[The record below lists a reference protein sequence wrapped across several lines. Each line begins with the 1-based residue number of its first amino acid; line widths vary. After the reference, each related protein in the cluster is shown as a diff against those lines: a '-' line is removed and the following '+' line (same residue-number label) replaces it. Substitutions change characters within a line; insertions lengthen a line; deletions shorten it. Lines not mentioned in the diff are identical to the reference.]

1 MRAMM
6 HPPGPRR
13 CGASNA
19 AIIAGVV
26 IFLGAGITCV
36 SAAAWI
42 HVKAAL
48 AQILIE
54 AAWRRELAGS
64 PDARPWPWADTHSS
78 ARLTI
83 HAGGEAHEL
92 MVLEGS
98 SGRNLAFGPAHDP
111 ASVMPGEAGNSV
123 IEGHRDT
130 HFAMLRGIRLGDT
143 MSVDTVRHRH
153 VTFVVTSI
161 EVIDSRRV
169 RIALDTGEPRL
180 TLVTCYP
187 FDAVVPAVRCASS
200 SRQTPVRSGRD
211 LSIRRCGLRRARET
225 LEVRAEL
232 PTQRAQIS
240 S

>member
-1 MRAMM
+1 MM
-6 HPPGPRR
+6 DPAAPRR
-13 CGASNA
+13 RDSRRRGDSNGAA
-19 AIIAGVV
+19 VIATV
-26 IFLGAGITCV
+26 IVFLAAGITCV

-54 AAWRRELAGS
+54 AAWQRELAGS
-64 PDARPWPWADTHSS
+64 PDARPWPWADTRPS

-83 HAGGEAHEL
+83 RAGGEAHEL
-92 MVLEGS
+92 MILEGS

-130 HFAMLRGIRLGDT
+130 HFAVLRSIRLGDT
-143 MSVDTVRHRH
+143 LSVDTVRRRH
-153 VTFVVTSI
+153 ATFVVTSI

-169 RIALDTGEPRL
+169 RIALNAGEPRL

-187 FDAVVPAVRCASS
+187 FDAVVPGG
-200 SRQTPVRSGRD
+200 P
-211 LSIRRCGLRRARET
+211 LRLVVTADPQPAATE
-225 LEVRAEL
+225 
-232 PTQRAQIS
+232 I
-240 S
+240 